1 MFCSDY
7 AALYEPVSINYG
19 MVYPPAILVF
29 IMTLVYAV
37 MSPLILVFG
46 AIYFA
51 AACECQCAFLFAVH
65 S

>member
-1 MFCSDY
+1 
-7 AALYEPVSINYG
+7 
-19 MVYPPAILVF
+19 MVYPPAIVVF

-51 AACECQCAFLFAVH
+51 NACKLRLRQSSGRSSDGNRRSL
-65 S
+65 